1 MKGDLCVKKFLSIF
15 MSVVM
20 AVTMSPKVSFAEGG
34 TTENKGN
41 EEQQAGETT
50 SEKDNANTD
59 SEGAFKYL
67 QDKFS
72 LFTGF
77 AKEKAPKVWELLKP
91 YVDKGTNWGKDYY
104 NNASEFVS
112 KVGPLGVAATMGL
125 ATLAVKAVWKVFKFI
140 VALFDD
146 ESKQSGGYA
155 SNSSYSAN
163 SGQTTAY
170 TYSTGGYQTPY
181 SYMS

>member
-1 MKGDLCVKKFLSIF
+1 MKKFLSIF

-34 TTENKGN
+34 TTENKCN
-41 EEQQAGETT
+41 EEQQAEETR
-50 SEKDNANTD
+50 SEKGNANTD

-72 LFTGF
+72 LLTNF

-104 NNASEFVS
+104 DNASKFAS

-125 ATLAVKAVWKVFKFI
+125 STLAVKVVWKTLKFV
-140 VALFDD
+140 VALFSDEDD
-146 ESKQSGGYA
+146 KQVGYY
-155 SNSSYSAN
+155 NSSSAYSTGG
-163 SGQTTAY
+163 GQATTYAY
-170 TYSTGGYQTPY
+170 PTGGYQTPY
-181 SYMS
+181 SYIV

>member
-1 MKGDLCVKKFLSIF
+1 ML
-15 MSVVM
+15 
-20 AVTMSPKVSFAEGG
+20 PKVSFAEGG
-34 TTENKGN
+34 KNKVN
-41 EEQQAGETT
+41 EEQQAGETR
-50 SEKDNANTD
+50 SEEGNANTD

-72 LFTGF
+72 LFTDF

-125 ATLAVKAVWKVFKFI
+125 SALVVKLGWKVLKFI
-140 VALFDD
+140 VGLFSD
-146 ESKQSGGYA
+146 EDNKQAGYYN
-155 SNSSYSAN
+155 SNSAYSTGG
-163 SGQTTAY
+163 GQTTTY
-170 TYSTGGYQTPY
+170 TYSTNGYQTPY
-181 SYMS
+181 SYMA